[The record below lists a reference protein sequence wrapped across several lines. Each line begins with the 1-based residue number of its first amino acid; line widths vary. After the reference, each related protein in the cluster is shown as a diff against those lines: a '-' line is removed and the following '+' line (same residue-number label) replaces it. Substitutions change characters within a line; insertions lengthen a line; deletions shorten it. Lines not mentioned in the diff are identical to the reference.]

1 MGVATSPRRTPA
13 GRSTFGRSPAG
24 RLRSNPTAPWRHLD
38 VALIGCV
45 AAISAVGILMVYSAT
60 RGSTEPYDTSYLKRQ
75 ALYVVVGF
83 ALMGVTALVDY
94 RRYRDFAPVLYLGAC
109 GLLALVVSP
118 LGSERKGTQAWF
130 QLGPF
135 QLQPSELTKVALV
148 VALAALAAQFRDALD
163 LRRLTAVLVVAAVP
177 LGLIMLQ
184 PDLGTGLVMVAIAA
198 GVLLVGGARPR
209 HLAALAL
216 VGALGV
222 GVVLN
227 SDLLADYQRDRLTTF
242 LNQGGGDAAARA
254 EAYNLDQSMIAI
266 GAGGP
271 FGRGLFEGTQTRL
284 EYVPEQHTDFI
295 FTAVGEELGFVGAGS
310 LLALFAIL
318 CWRIWRT
325 ARLARDDFGSL
336 VAVGVLCMLLF
347 QIFENVG
354 MTMGLMPIT
363 GIPLPFVSYGG
374 SSILAMFVAV
384 GLVLNVHSRRFS

>member
-1 MGVATSPRRTPA
+1 MATITSPRRTGGA
-13 GRSTFGRSPAG
+13 GGAYGRSAAG
-24 RLRSNPTAPWRHLD
+24 RLRSDPAAPWRHLD
-38 VALIGCV
+38 LGLIGCV
-45 AAISAVGILMVYSAT
+45 AAISAIGVLMVYSAT
-60 RGSTEPYDTSYLKRQ
+60 RGPGGAEVYDTSFLKRQ
-75 ALYVVVGF
+75 GGFVVLGF
-83 ALMGVTALVDY
+83 VLMLVTSLIDY
-94 RRYRDFAPVLYLGAC
+94 RRYRDLAPVLYLGAC

-135 QLQPSELTKVALV
+135 QLQPSELTKVALILG
-148 VALAALAAQFRDALD
+148 LAALVAQFRDGID
-163 LRRLTAVLVVAAVP
+163 LRRLAASLVVAGVP

-184 PDLGTGLVMVAIAA
+184 PDLGTALVLVAIAA
-198 GVLLVGGARPR
+198 GILLVGGARPK

-227 SDLLADYQRDRLTTF
+227 SDLLAEYQRDRLTTF
-242 LNQGGGDAAARA
+242 LNQGDGDRRG
-254 EAYNLDQSMIAI
+254 EAYNLDQSKIAI

-284 EYVPEQHTDFI
+284 DNVPEQHTDFI
-295 FTAVGEELGFVGAGS
+295 FTAVGEELGFVGAGT

-325 ARLARDDFGSL
+325 AQLARDDFGSL

-354 MTMGLMPIT
+354 MTMGIMPIT

-374 SSILAMFVAV
+374 SSTLAMFLSI
-384 GLVLNVHSRRFS
+384 GLVLNIHSRRFS